1 MTKEAAKVNY
11 DVNVVGW
18 DVAITEN
25 CPLIIDGNWGPGM
38 DLIQVLEELNQ
49 I

>member
-25 CPLIIDGNWGPGM
+25 GPLIIDGNWGPGM